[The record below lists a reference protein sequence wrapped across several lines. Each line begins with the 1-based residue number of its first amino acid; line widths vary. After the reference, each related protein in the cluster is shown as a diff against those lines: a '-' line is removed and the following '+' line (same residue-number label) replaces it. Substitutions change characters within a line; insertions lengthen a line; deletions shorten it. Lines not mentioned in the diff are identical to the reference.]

1 MEIFDKSKVLAQL
14 CKESKKYG
22 MFISFSD
29 EALHHEIVK
38 DAPYLANDCDQILN
52 DGEGWLL
59 FDNED
64 EMHEYYDQ
72 TIGDDGPIGDLDGDC
87 KPGIVYAL
95 TCNPHGQFETEN
107 T

>member
-1 MEIFDKSKVLAQL
+1 MKIFDKSKVLAEL
-14 CKESKKYG
+14 CKATKKYG

-29 EALHHEIVK
+29 ELLLHEVVK
-38 DAPYLANDCDQILN
+38 DAPYLAENCDQVVN

-59 FDNED
+59 FDNEE
-64 EMHEYYDQ
+64 EMEEYYEQ
-72 TIGDDGPIGDLDGDC
+72 TVGDDGPLVNIDEESRLGL
-87 KPGIVYAL
+87 VYAL